1 MHFSV
6 SLVVKLVSCFNV
18 LAVVLPLDSFKR
30 VVTLINLLSNY
41 PKISL
46 LSVQDSI
53 VVFLFCLLL
62 VLSMISWIH
71 FVPPYLSSVR
81 IWLGN
86 NEKLL
91 KSSEPSDTS
100 FSLMKEVVL
109 TFSVLLYTE
118 LFALFYCIVEHA
130 FILNF

>member
-62 VLSMISWIH
+62 VLSMISCIH

>member
-62 VLSMISWIH
+62 VLSMISCIH

-109 TFSVLLYTE
+109 TFSVFLYTV
-118 LFALFYCIVEHA
+118 LFTLFYCMVEHVL
-130 FILNF
+130 F